1 MLYLLLAIA
10 SSALISIIMRLSERY
25 VKNEMGMFMAN
36 YAVCMVLSYLYMPDK
51 SFLSVMEEPGN
62 GFTWILGIISGI
74 LYLVSFVFM
83 KKNMV
88 KNGIVMTS
96 TFMKLGVLVPTLMA
110 VVIFREMPRGTQ
122 VLGFVL
128 AVLGIVVM
136 YGEKQ
141 TTNNT
146 LNRVWL
152 LLLLFLSG
160 LTDAMANIFDELGN
174 KSFKDMYLLITFAI
188 ALLIAA
194 VLTFR
199 GGARVACKDMIIGVL
214 IGIPNYYS
222 ARFLLLALG
231 SVEAVLVYPM
241 YSVTTIIVTTVAGI
255 IIFRE
260 KIGKKKLLALS
271 VILLSMILLNL

>member
-10 SSALISIIMRLSERY
+10 SSALISIIMRLSEHY

-51 SFLSVMEEPGN
+51 AFLPVMAEPGN
-62 GFTWILGIISGI
+62 GFTWMLGIISGI
-74 LYLVSFVFM
+74 LYLASFVFM

-122 VLGFVL
+122 VVGFVL
-128 AVLGIVVM
+128 AVLGILGM
-136 YGEKQ
+136 YLERQ
-141 TTNNT
+141 TTNHDFNK
-146 LNRVWL
+146 VWL

-194 VLTFR
+194 ALTFR
-199 GGARVACKDMIIGVL
+199 GGARVACKDLMVGVL

-222 ARFLLLALG
+222 ARFLLKALG
-231 SVEAVLVYPM
+231 EIPAVVAYPTF
-241 YSVTTIIVTTVAGI
+241 SIGTIAVITLTGVVA
-255 IIFRE
+255 FKE
-260 KIGKKKLLALS
+260 KLTIRQMFAVGLIA
-271 VILLSMILLNL
+271 VAVVLLN

>member
-36 YAVCMVLSYLYMPDK
+36 YAVCMVLSYLYMPGK
-51 SFLSVMEEPGN
+51 SFLPVVVEAGN
-62 GFTWILGIISGI
+62 GLTWVLGIISGI

-110 VVIFREMPRGTQ
+110 VFVFREMPKATQ
-122 VLGFVL
+122 VLGFFL
-128 AVLGIVVM
+128 AVLGILGM
-136 YGEKQ
+136 YLEKP
-141 TTNNT
+141 TTNHT
-146 LNRVWL
+146 SNRGWL

-160 LTDAMANIFDELGN
+160 LTDAMANIFDKLGN
-174 KSFKDMYLLITFAI
+174 KNFKDMYLLITFAI

-199 GGARVACKDMIIGVL
+199 DKVRVACKDLIIGVL

-241 YSVTTIIVTTVAGI
+241 YSVTTIIITTEAIGI
-255 IIFRE
+255 GSDFTVYDIVKSLEE
-260 KIGKKKLLALS
+260 KRS
-271 VILLSMILLNL
+271 S

>member
-36 YAVCMVLSYLYMPDK
+36 YAVCMVLSYLYMPGK
-51 SFLSVMEEPGN
+51 SFLPVVAEAGN
-62 GFTWILGIISGI
+62 GLTWVLGIISGI

-110 VVIFREMPRGTQ
+110 VFVFREMPKATQ
-122 VLGFVL
+122 VLGFLL
-128 AVLGIVVM
+128 AVLGILGM
-136 YGEKQ
+136 YLEKP
-141 TTNNT
+141 TTNHT
-146 LNRVWL
+146 SNRGWL

-160 LTDAMANIFDELGN
+160 LTDAMANIFDKLGN
-174 KSFKDMYLLITFAI
+174 KNFKDMYLLITFAI

-199 GGARVACKDMIIGVL
+199 GGARVVCKDLMVGVL